1 VGHLQSTSV
10 KLLLEIPQLA
20 ILGEDPQNIVSRMLM
35 MHVFNNVRVIQRR
48 EKVELVFHG
57 LLVLLSVSQTPLG
70 VKDYFFLSH
79 NLKSAVS
86 KSHENSRSVVYSTVH
101 TILHHLQLT
110 LDTIPNAPLPS
121 SPCLTLNS

>member
-10 KLLLEIPQLA
+10 KLLLEIPQLT
-20 ILGEDPQNIVSRMLM
+20 ILCEDPQKIVLLMLM
-35 MHVFNNVRVIQRR
+35 MHVFNNVRVLQRR

-57 LLVLLSVSQTPLG
+57 LLVLLSVPISAE
-70 VKDYFFLSH
+70 DYFFLSH
-79 NLKSAVS
+79 NLRFAVS
-86 KSHENSRSVVYSTVH
+86 KSHENFQFVVWSTIH

-110 LDTIPNAPLPS
+110 LDTIPNVPLPS